1 MTGHNSKE
9 VSLCVH
15 DGVDHK
21 TGIQKRSDFTHVFA
35 EPVAEMTHDRSIRI
49 YPAADFIRQGQIMV
63 VIDGLRAGDT
73 GQHAFPSA
81 AEAGINMGRESA
93 GKDDLIGSSSLFIDP
108 HGRPPLC
115 GSQIHAGFRR
125 RIMVVHLNTVE
136 QFAPYNLFFL
146 RR

>member
-1 MTGHNSKE
+1 MPPSFNAAAPGASGIPASRDDDYVALFFQGHALQFHNFFCSLQPGLIPVTGHNFKE

-63 VIDGLRAGDT
+63 VIDGLRAGYR
-73 GQHAFPSA
+73 QQQP
-81 AEAGINMGRESA
+81 
-93 GKDDLIGSSSLFIDP
+93 
-108 HGRPPLC
+108 
-115 GSQIHAGFRR
+115 
-125 RIMVVHLNTVE
+125 V
-136 QFAPYNLFFL
+136 Y
-146 RR
+146 